1 MDPEIIPLPE
11 NIHALTSMDTSR
23 KGRRYSIVGP
33 IAERTR
39 AKANP
44 NDDQGTEI
52 RFDMLQDDYMAGNK
66 TLEEKEE
73 FVFDSFQ
80 TVGIASLSRE

>member
-1 MDPEIIPLPE
+1 
-11 NIHALTSMDTSR
+11 MDTSR
-23 KGRRYSIVGP
+23 KGCRYSIVGP

-44 NDDQGTEI
+44 NGEQGTEI

>member
-1 MDPEIIPLPE
+1 MDLDPEIIPLPE
-11 NIHALTSMDTSR
+11 NIHALTNMDTSGKLLR
-23 KGRRYSIVGP
+23 HSTVGP

-44 NDDQGTEI
+44 NEEQDTEI
-52 RFDMLQDDYMAGNK
+52 RFDMLQDDYMAGDK

-73 FVFDSFQ
+73 
-80 TVGIASLSRE
+80 